1 MVTGLYNIF
10 NTLWGMQTIWLY
22 SDPHFGATEK
32 ETGLANKPTDAEQVQ
47 RINSKV
53 GRKDTI
59 IFLGDIG
66 DSSWLKGIR
75 GYKVLITGNHDTG
88 ISNYKRDRFQRSFD
102 ADEWQKDEVYLEMKQ
117 EYPDYCVTVEKFY
130 DFRKPYTKWVA
141 TMDNQLCDEVYNG
154 PLIVG
159 PKLILSHEPIEGLNW
174 AMNLHGHTHNA
185 LQEISDYHF
194 NCCSDKINYIPI
206 NLNRLLKNGLVSQ
219 IDSIHRQTIDKATFR
234 KNNIN
239 CT

>member
-22 SDPHFGATEK
+22 SDPHFGETE
-32 ETGLANKPTDAEQVQ
+32 EESGLANKPTDAEQVQ

-59 IFLGDIG
+59 IFLGDVG
-66 DSSWLKGIR
+66 DPNWLKGIR

-102 ADEWQKDEVYLEMKQ
+102 ADEWQKDEVYLKMKQ
-117 EYPDYCVTVEKFY
+117 EYPDYSVTVEKFY

-141 TMDNQLCDEVYNG
+141 TMDNQLCDEVYSG
-154 PLIVG
+154 PLTIG
-159 PKLILSHEPIEGLNW
+159 PKLILSHEPIEIDGMFNI
-174 AMNLHGHTHNA
+174 HGHVHSLASSTDKDLNV
-185 LQEISDYHF
+185 
-194 NCCSDKINYIPI
+194 CSMNINYTPV
-206 NLNRLLKNGLVSQ
+206 NLNQLMKCGLTSKV
-219 IDSIHRQTIDKATFR
+219 DSIHRITIDNATAR
-234 KNNIN
+234 KKQ
-239 CT
+239 

>member
-22 SDPHFGATEK
+22 SDPHFGETE
-32 ETGLANKPTDAEQVQ
+32 EESGLVNKPTDAEQVQ

-66 DSSWLKGIR
+66 DPSWLKDIR

-88 ISNYKRDRFQRSFD
+88 ISNYQRVRFQRSFD
-102 ADEWQKDEVYLEMKQ
+102 ADEWQKDEVYLKMKQ
-117 EYPDYCVTVEKFY
+117 EYPDHCVTVEKFY

-141 TMDNQLCDEVYNG
+141 TMDNQLCDEVYSG
-154 PLIVG
+154 PLTIG
-159 PKLILSHEPIEGLNW
+159 PKLILSHEPIEIDGMFNI
-174 AMNLHGHTHNA
+174 HGHVHSLVLSTD
-185 LQEISDYHF
+185 SDL
-194 NCCSDKINYIPI
+194 NVCSMNTNYIPV
-206 NLNRLLKNGLVSQ
+206 NLNQLMKHGLTSKV
-219 IDSIHRQTIDKATFR
+219 DSIHRITIDNATAR
-234 KNNIN
+234 KKR
-239 CT
+239 

>member
-22 SDPHFGATEK
+22 SDPHFGETE
-32 ETGLANKPTDAEQVQ
+32 EESGLVNKPTDAEQVQ

-66 DSSWLKGIR
+66 DPSWLKGIR

-88 ISNYKRDRFQRSFD
+88 ISNYQRDRFQRSFD

-141 TMDNQLCDEVYNG
+141 TMDNQLCDEVYSG
-154 PLIVG
+154 PLTIG
-159 PKLILSHEPIEGLNW
+159 PKLILSHEPIEIDGMFNI
-174 AMNLHGHTHNA
+174 HGHVHSLVLSTDRDLNV
-185 LQEISDYHF
+185 
-194 NCCSDKINYIPI
+194 CSMNTNYIPV
-206 NLNRLLKNGLVSQ
+206 NLNQLMKHGLTSKV
-219 IDSIHRQTIDKATFR
+219 DSIHRITIDNATAR
-234 KNNIN
+234 KKR
-239 CT
+239 

>member
-10 NTLWGMQTIWLY
+10 NRLWGMQTIWLY
-22 SDPHFGATEK
+22 SDPHFGETE
-32 ETGLANKPTDAEQVQ
+32 EESGLANKPTDAEQVQ

-66 DSSWLKGIR
+66 DPSWLKGIR

-88 ISNYKRDRFQRSFD
+88 ISNYQRNRFQRSFD

-117 EYPDYCVTVEKFY
+117 KYPDYCVTVEKFY

-141 TMDNQLCDEVYNG
+141 TMDNQLCDEVYSG
-154 PLIVG
+154 PLTIG
-159 PKLILSHEPIEGLNW
+159 PKLILSHEPIEVDGMFNI
-174 AMNLHGHTHNA
+174 HGHVHSLVLSTDRDLNV
-185 LQEISDYHF
+185 
-194 NCCSDKINYIPI
+194 CSMNTNYIPV
-206 NLNRLLKNGLVSQ
+206 NLNQLMKHGLTSKV
-219 IDSIHRQTIDKATFR
+219 DSIHRITIDNATTR
-234 KNNIN
+234 KKR
-239 CT
+239 

>member
-10 NTLWGMQTIWLY
+10 NRLWGMQTIWLY
-22 SDPHFGATEK
+22 SDPHFGETE
-32 ETGLANKPTDAEQVQ
+32 EESGLVNKPTDAEQVQ

-66 DSSWLKGIR
+66 DPSWLKGIR

-88 ISNYKRDRFQRSFD
+88 ISNYQRVRFQRSFD

-130 DFRKPYTKWVA
+130 DFRRPYTKWVA
-141 TMDNQLCDEVYNG
+141 TMDNQLCDEVYSG
-154 PLIVG
+154 PLTIG
-159 PKLILSHEPIEGLNW
+159 PKLILSHEPIEVDGMFNI
-174 AMNLHGHTHNA
+174 HGHVHSLVLSTDRDLNV
-185 LQEISDYHF
+185 
-194 NCCSDKINYIPI
+194 CSMNTNYIPV
-206 NLNRLLKNGLVSQ
+206 NLNQLMKHGLTSKV
-219 IDSIHRQTIDKATFR
+219 DSIHRITIDNATAR
-234 KNNIN
+234 KKR
-239 CT
+239 

>member
-22 SDPHFGATEK
+22 SDPHFGETE
-32 ETGLANKPTDAEQVQ
+32 EESGLVNKPTDAEQVQ

-66 DSSWLKGIR
+66 DPSWLKGIR

-141 TMDNQLCDEVYNG
+141 TMDNQLCDEVYSG
-154 PLIVG
+154 PLTIG
-159 PKLILSHEPIEGLNW
+159 PKLILSHEPIEIDGMFNI
-174 AMNLHGHTHNA
+174 HGHVHSLVLSTDRDLNV
-185 LQEISDYHF
+185 
-194 NCCSDKINYIPI
+194 CSMNTNYIPV
-206 NLNRLLKNGLVSQ
+206 NLNQLMKHGLTSKV
-219 IDSIHRQTIDKATFR
+219 DSIHRITIDNATAR
-234 KNNIN
+234 KKQ
-239 CT
+239 

>member
-10 NTLWGMQTIWLY
+10 NRLWGMQTIWLY
-22 SDPHFGATEK
+22 SDPHFGETE
-32 ETGLANKPTDAEQVQ
+32 EESGLVNKPTDAEQVQ

-66 DSSWLKGIR
+66 DPSWLKGIR

-88 ISNYKRDRFQRSFD
+88 ISNYQRNRFQRSFD
-102 ADEWQKDEVYLEMKQ
+102 ADEWQKDEVYLKMKQ

-141 TMDNQLCDEVYNG
+141 TMDNQLCDEVYSG
-154 PLIVG
+154 PLTIG
-159 PKLILSHEPIEGLNW
+159 PKLILSHEPIEVDGMFNI
-174 AMNLHGHTHNA
+174 HGHVHSLVLSTDRDLNV
-185 LQEISDYHF
+185 
-194 NCCSDKINYIPI
+194 CSMNTNYIPV
-206 NLNRLLKNGLVSQ
+206 NLNQLMKHGLTSKV
-219 IDSIHRQTIDKATFR
+219 DSIHRITIDNATAR
-234 KNNIN
+234 KKR
-239 CT
+239 

>member
-22 SDPHFGATEK
+22 SDPHFGETE
-32 ETGLANKPTDAEQVQ
+32 EESGLANKPTDAEQVQ

-66 DSSWLKGIR
+66 DPSWLKGIR

-102 ADEWQKDEVYLEMKQ
+102 ADEWQKDEVYLKMKQ

-130 DFRKPYTKWVA
+130 DFRRPYTKWVT
-141 TMDNQLCDEVYNG
+141 TMDNQLCDEVYSG
-154 PLIVG
+154 PLTIG
-159 PKLILSHEPIEGLNW
+159 PKLILSHEPIEVDGMFNI
-174 AMNLHGHTHNA
+174 HGHVHSLVLSTDRDLNV
-185 LQEISDYHF
+185 
-194 NCCSDKINYIPI
+194 CSMNTNYIPV
-206 NLNRLLKNGLVSQ
+206 NLNQLMKHGLTSKV
-219 IDSIHRQTIDKATFR
+219 DSIHRITIDNATAR
-234 KNNIN
+234 KKR
-239 CT
+239 

>member
-22 SDPHFGATEK
+22 SDPHFGETE
-32 ETGLANKPTDAEQVQ
+32 EESGLTNKPTDAEQVQ

-66 DSSWLKGIR
+66 DPSWLKGIR

-88 ISNYKRDRFQRSFD
+88 ISNYQRDRFQRSFD

-130 DFRKPYTKWVA
+130 DFRRPYTKWVA
-141 TMDNQLCDEVYNG
+141 TMDNQLCDEVYSG
-154 PLIVG
+154 PLTIG
-159 PKLILSHEPIEGLNW
+159 PKLILSHEPIEIDGMFNI
-174 AMNLHGHTHNA
+174 HGHVHSLA
-185 LQEISDYHF
+185 LSTDKDLNI
-194 NCCSDKINYIPI
+194 CSMNINYTPV
-206 NLNRLLKNGLVSQ
+206 NLNQLMKCGLTSKV
-219 IDSIHRQTIDKATFR
+219 DSIHRITIDNATAR
-234 KNNIN
+234 KKR
-239 CT
+239 

>member
-22 SDPHFGATEK
+22 SDPHFGETE
-32 ETGLANKPTDAEQVQ
+32 EESGLANKPTDAEQVQ

-66 DSSWLKGIR
+66 DPTWLKGIR

-88 ISNYKRDRFQRSFD
+88 ISNYQRDRFQRSFD
-102 ADEWQKDEVYLEMKQ
+102 ADEWQKDEVYMEMKQ
-117 EYPDYCVTVEKFY
+117 EYPDYCVTVEKFN
-130 DFRKPYTKWVA
+130 DFRKPYTKWMA
-141 TMDNQLCDEVYNG
+141 TIDNQLCDEVYNG

-159 PKLILSHEPIEGLNW
+159 PKLILSHEPIEIDGMFNI
-174 AMNLHGHTHNA
+174 HGHVHSLA
-185 LQEISDYHF
+185 LPTNKDLNICSMNIDYT
-194 NCCSDKINYIPI
+194 PI
-206 NLNRLLKNGLVSQ
+206 NLNQLMKRGLTSKV
-219 IDSIHRQTIDKATFR
+219 DSIHRITIDNATAR
-234 KNNIN
+234 KKR
-239 CT
+239 

>member
-22 SDPHFGATEK
+22 SDPHFGETEK
-32 ETGLANKPTDAEQVQ
+32 ESGLVNKPTDAEQVQ

-66 DSSWLKGIR
+66 DPSWLKGIR

-88 ISNYKRDRFQRSFD
+88 ISNYQRVRFQRSFD
-102 ADEWQKDEVYLEMKQ
+102 ADEWQEDEVYQKMKQ
-117 EYPDYCVTVEKFY
+117 EYPDHCVTVEKFY

-141 TMDNQLCDEVYNG
+141 TMDNQLCDEVYSG
-154 PLIVG
+154 PLTIG
-159 PKLILSHEPIEGLNW
+159 PKLILSHEPIEIDGMFNI
-174 AMNLHGHTHNA
+174 HGHVHSLA
-185 LQEISDYHF
+185 LSTDRDMNI
-194 NCCSDKINYIPI
+194 CSMNTNYIPV
-206 NLNRLLKNGLVSQ
+206 NLNQLMKHGLTSKV
-219 IDSIHRQTIDKATFR
+219 DSIHRITIDNATAR
-234 KNNIN
+234 KKR
-239 CT
+239 

>member
-10 NTLWGMQTIWLY
+10 NRLWGMQTIWLY
-22 SDPHFGATEK
+22 SDPHFGETE
-32 ETGLANKPTDAEQVQ
+32 EESGLVNKPTDAEQVQ

-66 DSSWLKGIR
+66 DPTWLKSVR

-102 ADEWQKDEVYLEMKQ
+102 ADEWQEDEVYQEMKQ
-117 EYPDYCVTVEKFY
+117 EYPDHCVTVEKFY
-130 DFRKPYTKWVA
+130 DFRRPYIKWMA

-154 PLIVG
+154 PLVIG
-159 PKLILSHEPIEGLNW
+159 PKLILSHEPIEVDGMFNI
-174 AMNLHGHTHNA
+174 HGHVHSLVLSTDRDLN
-185 LQEISDYHF
+185 I
-194 NCCSDKINYIPI
+194 CSMNTNYIPV
-206 NLNRLLKNGLVSQ
+206 NLNQLMKHGLTSKV
-219 IDSIHRQTIDKATFR
+219 DSIHRITIDNATAR
-234 KNNIN
+234 KKR
-239 CT
+239 

>member
-10 NTLWGMQTIWLY
+10 NTLWDMQTIWLY
-22 SDPHFGATEK
+22 SDPHFGETE
-32 ETGLANKPTDAEQVQ
+32 EESGLANKPTDAEQVQ

-66 DSSWLKGIR
+66 DPNWLKGIR

-102 ADEWQKDEVYLEMKQ
+102 ADEWQKDEVYLKMKQ
-117 EYPDYCVTVEKFY
+117 EYPDYCVTVEKFN

-141 TMDNQLCDEVYNG
+141 TMDNQLCDEVYSG
-154 PLIVG
+154 PLTIG
-159 PKLILSHEPIEGLNW
+159 PKLILSHEPIEIDGMFNI
-174 AMNLHGHTHNA
+174 HGHVHSLA
-185 LQEISDYHF
+185 LPTDKDLNI
-194 NCCSDKINYIPI
+194 CSMNINYTPV
-206 NLNRLLKNGLVSQ
+206 NLNQLMKHGLTSKV
-219 IDSIHRQTIDKATFR
+219 DSIHRITIDNATAR
-234 KNNIN
+234 KKR
-239 CT
+239 

>member
-22 SDPHFGATEK
+22 SDPHFGETE
-32 ETGLANKPTDAEQVQ
+32 EESGLTNKPTDAEQVQ

-66 DSSWLKGIR
+66 DPSWLKGIR

-88 ISNYKRDRFQRSFD
+88 ISNYQRVRFQRSFD

-154 PLIVG
+154 PLVIG
-159 PKLILSHEPIEGLNW
+159 PKLILSHEPIEIDGMFNI
-174 AMNLHGHTHNA
+174 HGHVHSLA
-185 LQEISDYHF
+185 LSTDKDLNI
-194 NCCSDKINYIPI
+194 CSMNINYTPV
-206 NLNRLLKNGLVSQ
+206 NLNQLMKHGLTSKV
-219 IDSIHRQTIDKATFR
+219 DSIHRITIDNATAR
-234 KNNIN
+234 KKR
-239 CT
+239 

>member
-22 SDPHFGATEK
+22 SDPHFGETE
-32 ETGLANKPTDAEQVQ
+32 EESGLVNKPTDAEQVQ

-66 DSSWLKGIR
+66 DPSWLKGIR

-88 ISNYKRDRFQRSFD
+88 ISNYQRDRFQRSFD

-130 DFRKPYTKWVA
+130 DFRRPYTKWVA
-141 TMDNQLCDEVYNG
+141 TMDNQLCDEVYSG
-154 PLIVG
+154 PLTIG
-159 PKLILSHEPIEGLNW
+159 PKLILSHEPIEIDGMFNI
-174 AMNLHGHTHNA
+174 HGHVHSLVLSTDRDLNV
-185 LQEISDYHF
+185 
-194 NCCSDKINYIPI
+194 CSMNTNYIPV
-206 NLNRLLKNGLVSQ
+206 NLNQLMKHGLTSKV
-219 IDSIHRQTIDKATFR
+219 DSIHRITIDNATAR
-234 KNNIN
+234 KKR
-239 CT
+239 

>member
-22 SDPHFGATEK
+22 SDPHFGETE
-32 ETGLANKPTDAEQVQ
+32 EESGLVHKPTDAEQVQ

-66 DSSWLKGIR
+66 DPSWLKAVR

-88 ISNYKRDRFQRSFD
+88 ISNYQRVRFQRSFD
-102 ADEWQKDEVYLEMKQ
+102 ADEWQKDEVYMEMKQ
-117 EYPDYCVTVEKFY
+117 EYPDHCITVEKFY
-130 DFRKPYTKWVA
+130 DFHRPYVKWVA

-159 PKLILSHEPIEGLNW
+159 PKLILSHEPIEIDGMFNI
-174 AMNLHGHTHNA
+174 HGHVHSLTLPTDKDLNVCSMN
-185 LQEISDYHF
+185 IDYT
-194 NCCSDKINYIPI
+194 PI
-206 NLNRLLKNGLVSQ
+206 NLNQLMKHGLTSKV
-219 IDSIHRQTIDKATFR
+219 DSIHRITIDNATGR
-234 KNNIN
+234 KKR
-239 CT
+239 

>member
-10 NTLWGMQTIWLY
+10 NRLWGMQTIWLY
-22 SDPHFGATEK
+22 SDPHFGETE
-32 ETGLANKPTDAEQVQ
+32 EESGLVNKPTDAEQVQ

-66 DSSWLKGIR
+66 DPSWLKGIR

-88 ISNYKRDRFQRSFD
+88 ISNYQRNRFQRSFD

-141 TMDNQLCDEVYNG
+141 TMDNQLCDEVYSG
-154 PLIVG
+154 PLTIG
-159 PKLILSHEPIEGLNW
+159 PKLILSHEPIEIDGMFNI
-174 AMNLHGHTHNA
+174 HGHVHSLVLSTDRDLNV
-185 LQEISDYHF
+185 
-194 NCCSDKINYIPI
+194 CSMNTNYIPV
-206 NLNRLLKNGLVSQ
+206 NLNQLMKHGLTSKV
-219 IDSIHRQTIDKATFR
+219 DSIHRITIDNATAR
-234 KNNIN
+234 KKR
-239 CT
+239 